1 VYTNKHKKVNEW
13 DHIELNLLA
22 VSVYMGE
29 AMLAVSRRCL
39 SEPIE
44 KRGTMSDL
52 KERDQI

>member
-1 VYTNKHKKVNEW
+1 MYTNKHKKVNEW